1 MKSVAPENPSL
12 YFNVVEAI
20 ASAKSKGLRDIIWPE
35 DLPTWIEKLC
45 CESEE
50 YKTFVMGSPNA
61 EPPDA
66 PAEEDLQPAE
76 EVPF

>member
-1 MKSVAPENPSL
+1 
-12 YFNVVEAI
+12 
-20 ASAKSKGLRDIIWPE
+20 
-35 DLPTWIEKLC
+35 
-45 CESEE
+45 
-50 YKTFVMGSPNA
+50 MGSPNA